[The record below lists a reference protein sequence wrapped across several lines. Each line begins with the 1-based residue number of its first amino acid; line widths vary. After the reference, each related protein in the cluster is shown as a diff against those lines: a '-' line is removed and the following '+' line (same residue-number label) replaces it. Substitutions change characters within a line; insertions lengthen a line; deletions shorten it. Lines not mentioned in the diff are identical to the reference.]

1 MEVSLENRLPEADS
15 LPDGFVESSAEP
27 QLSSFSPVPPPVVA
41 EYKDSLL
48 DADCGPV
55 RRSSDLLFDE
65 VSVVD
70 QVESAV
76 RVVASPSCIPENDK
90 NVGGSGG
97 SADVRAGAVS
107 GSVPGLRNEQGHSSL
122 RGGEQVLGDDDISN
136 RENLE
141 SSGLHAIN
149 SKPKEISADERPE
162 CPTNQKLDASE
173 AKRKAGKRNVKSG
186 KESSEFNLLRYQ
198 KVIAERDAAI
208 VVRERLESLC
218 RELQRQNKLLMDECK
233 RVSTEG
239 QNVRSEFS
247 KKFNDAIEDVS
258 KKLEM
263 QKEESLAQLKEN
275 ELLRNKLTHLTEQY
289 ALSEQAF
296 GEKLKQKMLELQLAD
311 LKIQQHQERTAQEQ
325 TQKELYVEQVS
336 QLLETEKSLRL
347 QLAADGEKF
356 QQFQDALLKS
366 NDVFETFNKEMK
378 KMTKLVKD
386 LKKENISLK
395 TKCEEQ
401 HFSIAKLLSE
411 RESMKKELDKATRQK
426 ENLESLC
433 RSLQAERKQNCIR
446 TDSEQ
451 ENP

>member
-90 NVGGSGG
+90 NVG
-97 SADVRAGAVS
+97 APVVR
-107 GSVPGLRNEQGHSSL
+107 RTY
-122 RGGEQVLGDDDISN
+122 VLARCRD
-136 RENLE
+136 L
-141 SSGLHAIN
+141 SGLHAIN

-356 QQFQDALLKS
+356 QQFQVPVIQTLPILL
-366 NDVFETFNKEMK
+366 FETFNKEMK

-433 RSLQAERKQNCIR
+433 RSLQTERKQNCIR